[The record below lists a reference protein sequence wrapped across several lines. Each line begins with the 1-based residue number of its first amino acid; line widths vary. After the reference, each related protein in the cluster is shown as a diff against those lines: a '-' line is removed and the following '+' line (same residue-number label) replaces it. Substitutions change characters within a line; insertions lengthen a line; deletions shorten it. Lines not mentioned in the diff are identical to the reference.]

1 MEKKYIN
8 KIIAIIHE
16 QKKENGWTD
25 LCVLGK
31 CLNDI
36 NINYKAWGYSKLK
49 DFFEERDDLFELRI
63 DSTNSVPVYFV
74 KQRDKYS
81 SPSSSSLKKKSN
93 HPLQDLMKWAYMGDY
108 SEIISNLKEFALSE
122 RWYYKLPSQK
132 DSNPILSNYLK
143 YTFFRLSKEDN
154 GISYQENYAAF
165 NTGLVNKLYEPIYA
179 FFEKNKNQGYQKWYF
194 KDFCIAGQGS
204 FGKLL
209 TSNFNPLPQRAHY
222 FKNPSEL
229 IYDCNAPVPQLDW
242 EHIILENIERLP
254 PDFLAEHK
262 PNNFNL
268 QNPLNMETSK
278 KEEYFKSLADAIK
291 NDDKKFRTI
300 KNRFEDSLKLA
311 LKRVSWNF
319 KTAIPMYYPTKNIIS
334 LLLPLSLTDDERID
348 LALVV
353 EKTNSGNY
361 LGHTILPLAW
371 AYSNARLITKPD
383 SDWLAPESIVF
394 ETNIEEE

>member
-16 QKKENGWTD
+16 QKKEDGWTN
-25 LCVLGK
+25 LCTLGK
-31 CLNDI
+31 YLNEN
-36 NINYKAWGYSKLK
+36 NINYKNWGYLKLK

-81 SPSSSSLKKKSN
+81 SSSSSSLKKKSN